1 MEEKLMASAFYDM
14 GLRLQRNAVESRLS
28 TLSQVVVQSIMNEVG
43 ALSPHIY
50 SLIRIIN
57 YTVWA
62 FWGLLGQL
70 RNL

>member
-1 MEEKLMASAFYDM
+1 MASAFYDM

-57 YTVWA
+57 YTV
-62 FWGLLGQL
+62 
-70 RNL
+70 